1 MTGSVMS
8 PRGKVSGHPIP
19 EVVLRTR
26 RSVMEA
32 ANELH
37 AQRTRKRR
45 HAGIAL
51 LAMASLIV
59 LFTPALW
66 SVAND
71 LTTGEHFFDMPIMV
85 FTLSLVLLSAMFAIL
100 LITWRGRKN
109 AAGEE

>member
-1 MTGSVMS
+1 VSSVFT
-8 PRGKVSGHPIP
+8 PRGNVTRHPIP

-32 ANELH
+32 ANELQ
-37 AQRTRKRR
+37 AQRARRRR

-51 LAMASLIV
+51 LAMGVLIV

-85 FTLSLVLLSAMFAIL
+85 LTLSLILLSAMFAIL
-100 LITWRGRKN
+100 LLTWRGGRRS
-109 AAGEE
+109 ARDE

>member
-1 MTGSVMS
+1 MS
-8 PRGKVSGHPIP
+8 SHVFRPHRNVTGHPIP

-32 ANELH
+32 AFELQ

-51 LAMASLIV
+51 LAVAALVV
-59 LFTPALW
+59 LFTPVLW

-71 LTTGEHFFDMPIMV
+71 LTQGEHFFGMPVMV
-85 FTLSLVLLSAMFAIL
+85 LTLSLVLLSAVIAVL
-100 LITWRGRKN
+100 LLTWRERSVH
-109 AAGEE
+109 GEQR